1 VKKFVEKAVPKI
13 IGSYL
18 NTLGFLAPE
27 LAAEKALNL
36 FSTPRKGKILDD
48 QKEFLDSS
56 DHHELELNETPI
68 MTYHWKGQ
76 GPTVLLAHGWES
88 NAWRWH
94 RLIKF
99 LKTDNYNIVA
109 LDAPAHG
116 QSGGSK
122 FNALLYAEFLNEAA
136 KHYQPRIII
145 GHSVGGMASVFFNKK
160 YMPEHLEKLVLIGAP
175 SEFVNVFEG
184 YTSML
189 GYTGFLK
196 QRLNKL
202 ITDRFGGTPESFSTA
217 KYLEGIQT
225 KGLIIHDK
233 QDMVIAYE
241 EALMIKE
248 AFKNAKLITTDGLGH
263 SLHHDSVNKKILEF
277 LNA

>member
-1 VKKFVEKAVPKI
+1 MKNFVEKVVPKI
-13 IGSYL
+13 IGTYL
-18 NTLGFLAPE
+18 NTLSFLAPE

-36 FSTPRKGKILDD
+36 FSTPRKGRILDD
-48 QKEFLDSS
+48 QKKFLKSAIQ
-56 DHHELELNETPI
+56 HELEFNETAI

-99 LKTDNYNIVA
+99 LKKDKYNIVA

-122 FNALLYAEFLNEAA
+122 FNALLYAEFMNEAA
-136 KHYQPRIII
+136 KHYQPKIII
-145 GHSVGGMASVFFNKK
+145 GHSVGGMAAVFFNKN
-160 YMPEHLEKLVLIGAP
+160 YLPEYLEKLVLIGAP

-189 GYTGFLK
+189 GYSGFLK

-217 KYLEGIQT
+217 KYLEGIKN

-233 QDMVIAYE
+233 QDKIIDYK
-241 EALMIKE
+241 EALMISK
-248 AFKNAKLITTDGLGH
+248 AFENAKLITTDGLGH